1 MSSDC
6 QWLEKLPRFSKI
18 NFNLY
23 RTWLLLKQVVPDY
36 AEMNLYF
43 ITGSKGKGTTAA
55 ALAAILTASGIDTGL
70 ITSPHLISICERIK
84 VNNRDI
90 PEQDLWACVR
100 RVRQSL
106 PPLPG
111 KYGTWI
117 FSEVLLAAGIFWLR
131 QQGVN
136 TLVLESG
143 LGGRLDPGNVFRR
156 PRATCITSVTA
167 EHQGILGHTLP
178 EIAREKAGILKPYT
192 PVVTAAG
199 GESLELIEERAHLFS
214 APVLAAGRDF
224 AWRQKGARA
233 ELQLPG
239 RHISFVPHGFE
250 TRASRANKAMAA
262 CLAGLYPGISSEA
275 IVRGLQEPG
284 LPGRFEVWGTS
295 PAVVLDVAHTPE
307 SVANLIEAVAARFA
321 GKDVVYVAGF
331 LADKKID
338 EMLRQMLATGARV
351 YCAPVRD
358 ARSFVP
364 GPVPAGAEIFPGIS
378 AAVEAAAAR
387 TEVLCVTGSF
397 AAVAEARLFLSKQ
410 SGFARMSWIA
420 KGGDGGRNAVH

>member
-36 AEMNLYF
+36 AEMNLYY
-43 ITGSKGKGTTAA
+43 ITGSKGKATTAA

-131 QQGVN
+131 LQGVN

-199 GESLELIEERAHLFS
+199 GESLELIEERAHCFRRLCWRWRVLPGGKRVHRRNCSCRAPYFLCPGFEQASES
-214 APVLAAGRDF
+214 AKQWRP
-224 AWRQKGARA
+224 AWR
-233 ELQLPG
+233 L
-239 RHISFVPHGFE
+239 
-250 TRASRANKAMAA
+250 
-262 CLAGLYPGISSEA
+262 
-275 IVRGLQEPG
+275 VR
-284 LPGRFEVWGTS
+284 
-295 PAVVLDVAHTPE
+295 
-307 SVANLIEAVAARFA
+307 
-321 GKDVVYVAGF
+321 YF
-331 LADKKID
+331 L
-338 EMLRQMLATGARV
+338 
-351 YCAPVRD
+351 
-358 ARSFVP
+358 
-364 GPVPAGAEIFPGIS
+364 
-378 AAVEAAAAR
+378 
-387 TEVLCVTGSF
+387 
-397 AAVAEARLFLSKQ
+397 
-410 SGFARMSWIA
+410 
-420 KGGDGGRNAVH
+420 